1 MRSFFVCLRIIL
13 VGVLWGIVFT
23 EGIRVIMLCNW
34 HFDIFW
40 PDHWRQAKELWQ
52 AGWVVRAPKE
62 WAFVI
67 ILATFFPMLITG
79 WWTLSLVAWER
90 IIYQILLL
98 PVNLYRYFIKK
109 PINVI
114 TTNNKYGVVKRKSY
128 KQIRPTGII
137 GSIRSPISDYNDS
150 SRSSAT
156 TAAATSYTPA
166 TTPSYAASSG
176 TSSYIG
182 SAYNNNST
190 KPAVKTDVS
199 ATIDHALFKF
209 DDDDDDFDLDIDSF
223 EKTDISKKRAADSK
237 PKQSNKRKLEDAFAD
252 DFDEDDFDDAPVK
265 NKRDNRRNKAKVEDD
280 EDEFETPSRRGSRAE
295 KSDERERRGK
305 DRNKEDKDGAKSNK
319 RGNKNNRD
327 ESGEDNV
334 APAKKDNA
342 HGPVY
347 DALQQKGYN
356 IINNIAVGDATI
368 DFVAVDENK
377 ICLCMVDKEN
387 GDWLADEELF
397 NGEEPLWFSESSHRV
412 SPVRK
417 LKIARDTIKEK
428 LQEEGFEQNLQ
439 AYVVVQMA
447 NIINADDMFDIW
459 DDMDIKV
466 TRINRGAP
474 KEIQLFSKTL
484 GEAEGSLPRQD
495 MDKLRKTLKSL
506 KQG

>member
-1 MRSFFVCLRIIL
+1 LRSFFVCLRIIL

-90 IIYQILLL
+90 IIYQILML
-98 PVNLYRYFIKK
+98 PVNLYRHFIKK

-114 TTNNKYGVVKRKSY
+114 TTSNKYGVVKRKSY
-128 KQIRPTGII
+128 KQIRPTGIV
-137 GSIRSPISDYNDS
+137 GGIRSPISDYSDS
-150 SRSSAT
+150 SRSSVSSVSAQPSTYSAPTSTPSYSAT
-156 TAAATSYTPA
+156 PSYGKS
-166 TTPSYAASSG
+166 TPSYATAQ
-176 TSSYIG
+176 
-182 SAYNNNST
+182 
-190 KPAVKTDVS
+190 PAGKKTDVA

-223 EKTDISKKRAADSK
+223 EKTDITKKRSADAK
-237 PKQSNKRKLEDAFAD
+237 PKQSTKNQ
-252 DFDEDDFDDAPVK
+252 FDDDFDDDDFDDEPVK
-265 NKRDNRRNKAKVEDD
+265 PKRESRRSKSKQDDD
-280 EDEFETPSRRGSRAE
+280 EDEENYSRRNS
-295 KSDERERRGK
+295 KSTRQDKNSERSK
-305 DRNKEDKDGAKSNK
+305 DRYKEDKENTKTK
-319 RGNKNNRD
+319 RGTKNASD
-327 ESGEDNV
+327 EGSADAATG
-334 APAKKDNA
+334 KKDNT

-347 DALQQKGYN
+347 DALQQKGYD
-356 IINNIAVGDATI
+356 IISNVAVGSDII
-368 DFVAVDENK
+368 DFIGVDENK

-397 NGEEPLWFSESSHRV
+397 NGEEPLWFSENSHRV

-417 LKIARDTIKEK
+417 LKIARDLIKEK
-428 LQEEGFEQNLQ
+428 LENEGIDLKLSAF
-439 AYVVVQMA
+439 VVIQMA

-459 DDMDIKV
+459 DEMDIKV

-484 GEAEGSLPRQD
+484 GEAENAMSRQEL
-495 MDKLRKTLKSL
+495 DKLRKVLKSL
-506 KQG
+506 KQ

>member
-98 PVNLYRYFIKK
+98 PVSLYRYFIKK

-156 TAAATSYTPA
+156 TAASSYTPA
-166 TTPSYAASSG
+166 KTPSYAVSSG

-182 SAYNNNST
+182 SAYNNT
-190 KPAVKTDVS
+190 PKPAAKTDVA

-223 EKTDISKKRAADSK
+223 EKTNITKKRDVETK
-237 PKQSNKRKLEDAFAD
+237 PKQNNKRKFEDAFAD
-252 DFDEDDFDDAPVK
+252 DFDEDDFDNAPVR
-265 NKRDNRRNKAKVEDD
+265 NKRDNRRNKAKMDDD
-280 EDEFETPSRRGSRAE
+280 EDDEFETPSKRTKSARQE
-295 KSDERERRGK
+295 KGGERTERSEYS
-305 DRNKEDKDGAKSNK
+305 KEDKDSTKNNK
-319 RGNKNNRD
+319 RGNKSGRD
-327 ESGEDNV
+327 ESNEDNIATV
-334 APAKKDNA
+334 KKDNT

-356 IINNIAVGDATI
+356 IISNIAVGGDTTI
-368 DFVAVDENK
+368 DFIGVDEGK

-397 NGEEPLWFSESSHRV
+397 NGEEPLWFSENSHRV

-417 LKIARDTIKEK
+417 LKIARDAVKEK
-428 LQEEGFEQNLQ
+428 LQEEGFELNLQ
-439 AYVVVQMA
+439 AFVVVQMA
-447 NIINADDMFDIW
+447 NIINADDMFDVW

-474 KEIQLFSKTL
+474 KEIALFSKTL
-484 GEAEGSLPRQD
+484 SEAEGTLPRQE

-506 KQG
+506 K

>member
-166 TTPSYAASSG
+166 TTPSYAVSSG

-182 SAYNNNST
+182 SAYNNNNT
-190 KPAVKTDVS
+190 KPAAKTDVS

-252 DFDEDDFDDAPVK
+252 DFDEDDFDDASVK
-265 NKRDNRRNKAKVEDD
+265 NKRDNRRAGDSY
-280 EDEFETPSRRGSRAE
+280 SR
-295 KSDERERRGK
+295 
-305 DRNKEDKDGAKSNK
+305 
-319 RGNKNNRD
+319 
-327 ESGEDNV
+327 
-334 APAKKDNA
+334 P
-342 HGPVY
+342 
-347 DALQQKGYN
+347 
-356 IINNIAVGDATI
+356 
-368 DFVAVDENK
+368 
-377 ICLCMVDKEN
+377 
-387 GDWLADEELF
+387 
-397 NGEEPLWFSESSHRV
+397 
-412 SPVRK
+412 
-417 LKIARDTIKEK
+417 
-428 LQEEGFEQNLQ
+428 
-439 AYVVVQMA
+439 
-447 NIINADDMFDIW
+447 
-459 DDMDIKV
+459 
-466 TRINRGAP
+466 
-474 KEIQLFSKTL
+474 
-484 GEAEGSLPRQD
+484 
-495 MDKLRKTLKSL
+495 
-506 KQG
+506 